1 MTSTTPA
8 ADSAVPVKRRRDRAA
23 REREILD
30 EAERIF
36 GERGYQG
43 TSMDEIA
50 AAVGV
55 SKPLVYQY
63 YGSKDG
69 LFLACLSRLRAQL
82 LDAVSD
88 AVLGASD
95 PEDAMYSGFV
105 AWFTFLDE
113 HPRAWSVIV
122 DEGMLSAGP
131 AAQAADEVRADF
143 VELIATMV
151 RLNLPHGS
159 GDRRG
164 ADPDRRP
171 VHLRRHRTP
180 RHLANPERRHP
191 LPHEDRRDPAGTPLA
206 RPRRPPRLTRP
217 DPHPINRRPAGDC
230 PRSTRR
236 SPPADP
242 WRLMGWASAVHPPGL
257 ARRHRNGV
265 I

>member
-151 RLNLPHGS
+151 RLNLPADRAIDEEQIQIVAQSIS
-159 GDRRG
+159 GATERL
-164 ADPDRRP
+164 AIW
-171 VHLRRHRTP
+171 RTQ
-180 RHLANPERRHP
+180 NG
-191 LPHEDRRDPAGTPLA
+191 GTP
-206 RPRRPPRLTRP
+206 
-217 DPHPINRRPAGDC
+217 
-230 PRSTRR
+230 
-236 SPPADP
+236 SPTKIAETLQELL
-242 WRLMGWASAVHPPGL
+242 WRGL
-257 ARRHRNGV
+257 DALRG
-265 I
+265 

>member
-1 MTSTTPA
+1 
-8 ADSAVPVKRRRDRAA
+8 VKRRRDRAA

-30 EAERIF
+30 AAERIF

-43 TSMDEIA
+43 TSMDDIA

-88 AVLGASD
+88 AVMSAPD
-95 PEDAMYSGFV
+95 AEEAMYAGFV
-105 AWFTFLDE
+105 AWFQFLDD

-151 RLNLPHGS
+151 RLNLP
-159 GDRRG
+159 
-164 ADPDRRP
+164 PDRATDEEEIQIVAQTISGATERLAIWRTHHNNTP
-171 VHLRRHRTP
+171 SPTKVAQTLKDLLWQGLQTLRT
-180 RHLANPERRHP
+180 
-191 LPHEDRRDPAGTPLA
+191 
-206 RPRRPPRLTRP
+206 
-217 DPHPINRRPAGDC
+217 
-230 PRSTRR
+230 
-236 SPPADP
+236 SPTHQAP
-242 WRLMGWASAVHPPGL
+242 
-257 ARRHRNGV
+257 
-265 I
+265 